1 MDGFEIFDTH
11 AWHPFS
17 YFGLNSPFLA
27 LQQHTIL
34 YTWIALGFMTFFA
47 LAARIALQ
55 SYPNSLVSYA
65 FKKYVALFLNNVEQA
80 CRGADKHVCK
90 HAGQRIA
97 QHTAFILTLFTF
109 LVICNCMV
117 IIPTFEEP
125 TKDLNTTIALALISF
140 FYVQTQAVR
149 AHGIIGYLNEYF
161 KTPLPVFG
169 RHQQLTAWAIIDT
182 AWRVVANSIIALL
195 TFPIELLGKLAS
207 VLSLSFRLFG
217 NIFGGSVISSLWLKF
232 KSQSLVLQLIG
243 LLSGFNLFVIV
254 GFFGLFEGILQ
265 AAVFSMLTLMYLS
278 NALTSTDVPEEL
290 IS

>member
-17 YFGLNSPFLA
+17 YFGLNSPLLA

-34 YTWIALGFMTFFA
+34 YTWIALGLITLFA
-47 LAARIALQ
+47 LGARVALQ
-55 SYPNSLVSYA
+55 SYPDSLFSYA
-65 FKKYVALFLNNVEQA
+65 FKKYVALFMNNVEQS
-80 CRGADKHVCK
+80 CHGLSYQQT
-90 HAGQRIA
+90 G
-97 QHTAFILTLFTF
+97 QHTAFIISLFTF

-169 RHQQLTAWAIIDT
+169 RHSQLTAWAIIDI
-182 AWRVVANSIIALL
+182 AWRIVANSIIALL

-232 KSQSLVLQLIG
+232 KSQSLILQLLG

-278 NALTSTDVPEEL
+278 NALAPAHLPEEL
-290 IS
+290 LS